1 MRIKDFKRE
10 LLRRKGIQL
19 GDYYIFHNLELYDTQ
34 SGESVYFD
42 DFRELLAYKIEG
54 VRVLSLVY
62 KLRAGDLECEI
73 NE

>member
-42 DFRELLAYKIEG
+42 DFRKLMVYRIDG
-54 VRVLSLVY
+54 VKVMSLVY
-62 KLRAGDLECEI
+62 KLRAGDLDCEI
-73 NE
+73 NG